1 MQEDIF
7 RSNGGEFITPP
18 KKLKDK
24 LNNIKA
30 ILFDWDGVFNSGEK
44 GEIPS
49 SFNEVDSMGI
59 NMLRF
64 GYYMISGHIPY
75 TAIVT
80 GETNQTAFKW
90 AKRERLNNVFFQVKH
105 KVDLLSQLKTE
116 HGIEPDQVLFV
127 YDDILD
133 LSLAKEVGARFLV
146 NRKANPLFNAWCIKN
161 NLCDYITYSS
171 GNENAIREISEV
183 ILDALGKFD
192 LTIEERIFFDGI
204 YRQFLDEKMK
214 LTTIYKR
221 SENGVFVE
229 KDFNL
234 IS

>member
-7 RSNGGEFITPP
+7 TSNGGKFITSPSSLSN
-18 KKLKDK
+18 KLK
-24 LNNIKA
+24 NIKA

-64 GYYMISGHIPY
+64 GYHMLLGQIPY

-90 AKRERLNNVFFQVKH
+90 AKRERLDNVFFQVKH
-105 KVDLLSQLKTE
+105 KVDLLAQLKME
-116 HGIEPDQVLFV
+116 QDIDPYQILFV

-146 NRKANPLFNAWCIKN
+146 HRKSNPLFNAYCIKN
-161 NLCDYITYSS
+161 KLCDYITYSS
-171 GNENAIREISEV
+171 GKENAIREISEV
-183 ILDALGKFD
+183 VLDALGKFD
-192 LTIEERIFFDGI
+192 TTIEERILFDGA
-204 YRQFLDEKMK
+204 YKQFLDEKMTK
-214 LTTIYKR
+214 TTIYKK
-221 SENGVFVE
+221 SEDGVFVE
-229 KDFNL
+229 KEL
-234 IS
+234 KQIL